1 MSKELVVY
9 KDELNTVP
17 LRKFNSKEMDL
28 FFSICSKMRNRD
40 LNTITFDFEDLRE
53 LSNYKMTATDHFTSD
68 LEGIYSKLIQLDF
81 RFETEKKIIKFVLFT
96 QYEIDK
102 EEQTISISVNER
114 FKHILNNISG
124 DFTKFELIEFTSLNS
139 SYSKTAYRF
148 LKQFRS
154 TGYYIVKID
163 EFKRLF
169 DVPESY
175 QMNDITK
182 NILNRIEDELPQ
194 YFKNL
199 KVTKLRGKGK
209 RKRFIDYIEFKFE
222 PQDDIISGKKTFRD
236 KETGEYYEKNIMDF
250 DGNEVNKTFPEAK
263 PISDFLELKEKMGL
277 SKENYREKQVDM
289 IFKTAMDKVIESNS
303 NLDVFE
309 YIRLCNEFVLK
320 QKDVKTKY
328 NYLIA
333 TLKNDYDNKIHQT
346 SMID

>member
-9 KDELNTVP
+9 RDELNTVP
-17 LRKFNSKEMDL
+17 LRRFNSKEMDL
-28 FFSICSKMRNRD
+28 FFSICSKMRNKD

-53 LSNYKMTATDHFTSD
+53 LSNYKMTATDHFISD

-124 DFTKFELIEFTSLNS
+124 DFTKFELIEFTSLSS

-199 KVTKLRGKGK
+199 KITKLRGKGK

-222 PQDDIISGKKTFRD
+222 PETDIEKGKKTFRD
-236 KETGEYYEKNIMDF
+236 KETGEYYEKNILDF
-250 DGNEVNKTFPEAK
+250 NGIEVDKTFPEAK
-263 PISDFLELKEKMGL
+263 PISDVLELKNQMGL
-277 SKENYREKQVDM
+277 SKENYTEKQINK
-289 IFKTAMDKVIESNS
+289 IFKTAMDKVMESNS
-303 NLDVFE
+303 SLDVFE
-309 YIRLCNEFVLK
+309 YIRLCNAFVSSK
-320 QKDVKTKY
+320 KEVKNKY
-328 NYLIA
+328 NYLIS
-333 TLKNDYDNKIHQT
+333 TLKNDYDSKLNQMT
-346 SMID
+346 F